1 MLTWSNLLRISCRG
15 ACVSVAPSL
24 VAWEELVLG
33 LLPPVVSAGVG
44 IAELT
49 SDCELGRET
58 VTPFKPPLTLLTLP
72 CLELAAGNRLMSCSN
87 AAHFSSG
94 RLGFFL
100 AR

>member
-1 MLTWSNLLRISCRG
+1 M
-15 ACVSVAPSL
+15 APSL
-24 VAWEELVLG
+24 AAWEELVRG

-44 IAELT
+44 IAEFM
-49 SDCELGRET
+49 SDCELGREAP
-58 VTPFKPPLTLLTLP
+58 TPFTAPFKLLMLF
-72 CLELAAGNRLMSCSN
+72 CLELTGNRLMSCSK